1 MSQRWGK
8 NRARSFPTSTG
19 LSSLVPGFGKTP
31 PSAARP
37 STLAV
42 PTPVSPTW
50 ACRCYKPAAHI
61 QVGLLPHPAILLIQS
76 NRSRYVLVLKPSPLC
91 SLLLTGPNQENRRG
105 HLQADN
111 PPRVCTHLPL
121 LSSSYSRGLPSS
133 YLKPNPTGDL
143 DPLPLPLPPSSLPKA
158 TATPWAVTTS
168 PA

>member
-1 MSQRWGK
+1 MGQKQSAILPDF
-8 NRARSFPTSTG
+8 NRSVLTCSWIWQN
-19 LSSLVPGFGKTP
+19 P

-61 QVGLLPHPAILLIQS
+61 QVGPLPHPAILLIQS
-76 NRSRYVLVLKPSPLC
+76 NRSRYVLVLKPSPFC

-121 LSSSYSRGLPSS
+121 LSSSHSRGLPSS

-143 DPLPLPLPPSSLPKA
+143 DPLPL
-158 TATPWAVTTS
+158 TTPTHVLFCTLRAHL
-168 PA
+168 